1 MSIIFSLLSKF
12 ALSKVKDYIK
22 NNKKEFILFVV
33 VFVCFCIISFMSLR
47 LLYRKNQ
54 VSKLEDDI
62 DNLEIK
68 VEQLE
73 ITNQLNID
81 NLTQLSNEIIAKKSF
96 SDTKIKIIYIT
107 NDIYYTNTIYMSI
120 MSNKRD
126 DFYFNQIMLNRSKQ

>member
-33 VFVCFCIISFMSLR
+33 VLVCFCIISFMSLR

>member
-33 VFVCFCIISFMSLR
+33 VLVCFCIISFMSLR

-107 NDIYYTNTIYMSI
+107 NDIYYTNTVYMSI

>member
-1 MSIIFSLLSKF
+1 MSIIVSLLSKF
-12 ALSKVKDYIK
+12 ALSKVKDYFK
-22 NNKKEFILFVV
+22 NNKKEFILFIIVL
-33 VFVCFCIISFMSLR
+33 VCFCIISFMSLR

-68 VEQLE
+68 VERLE

-81 NLTQLSNEIIAKKSF
+81 NLAQLSNEIIAKKSF

>member
-33 VFVCFCIISFMSLR
+33 VLVCFCIISFMSLR

-68 VEQLE
+68 VEHLE
-73 ITNQLNID
+73 TTNEYLSFEILNF
-81 NLTQLSNEIIAKKSF
+81 SNKAFVKNSF
-96 SDTKIKIIYIT
+96 TNTTTKIIMIT
-107 NDIYYTNTIYMSI
+107 NDFYLIEEDIILRENYKY
-120 MSNKRD
+120 
-126 DFYFNQIMLNRSKQ
+126 DFYKD